1 MSILVRLKSDAK
13 LQVEALDV
21 IDELIRR
28 DLLRIDV
35 LISNVP
41 AILSCRPS
49 EVYVTGGGSATSR
62 EVFRTHMAG
71 SVAPLPERKPGLGIT
86 VILADKLRLST
97 EDDEVRARRAAV
109 SERAADR
116 PPVSAPVCSRS

>member
-35 LISNVP
+35 LISNVS
-41 AILSCRPS
+41 AVLSCRPS

-62 EVFRTHMAG
+62 EV
-71 SVAPLPERKPGLGIT
+71 I
-86 VILADKLRLST
+86 
-97 EDDEVRARRAAV
+97 
-109 SERAADR
+109 
-116 PPVSAPVCSRS
+116 

>member
-49 EVYVTGGGSATSR
+49 EVYVTGGASATSR
-62 EVFRTHMAG
+62 EVFRTHMTG

-86 VILADKLRLST
+86 VILADKLRLGT

-109 SERAADR
+109 AERAAHR
-116 PPVSAPVCSRS
+116 PPAGDSR

>member
-41 AILSCRPS
+41 AVLSCRPS
-49 EVYVTGGGSATSR
+49 EVYITGGGSATSR
-62 EVFRTHMAG
+62 VVFRTHMMG
-71 SVAPLPERKPGLGIT
+71 SVAALPERKRGLGIT
-86 VILADKLRLST
+86 VILADTLRLAR
-97 EDDEVRARRAAV
+97 EARGARARRAAV

-116 PPVSAPVCSRS
+116 PPVSAPVCSRG

>member
-41 AILSCRPS
+41 AVLSCRPS

-62 EVFRTHMAG
+62 EVFRAHMAG

-86 VILADKLRLST
+86 VILADKLRLGT

-109 SERAADR
+109 AERAADR
-116 PPVSAPVCSRS
+116 TPVSAPACSRS